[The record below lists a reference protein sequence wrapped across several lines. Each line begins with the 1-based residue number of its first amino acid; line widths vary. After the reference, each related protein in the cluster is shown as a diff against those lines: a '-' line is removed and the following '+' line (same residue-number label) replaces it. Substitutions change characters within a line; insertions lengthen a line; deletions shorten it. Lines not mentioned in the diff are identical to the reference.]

1 MKIQLIL
8 ARNTTPGQHTE
19 EVWQSVCNKSA
30 TSLLVHDIKS
40 LEARTLIDQINIKT
54 FPTLI
59 ANEKIIAVGNPDHQ
73 TASHIIQSLLS
84 GILDN

>member
-19 EVWQSVCNKSA
+19 EVWQSVCNESA
-30 TSLLVHDIKS
+30 TSLLVHDIES
-40 LEARTLIDQINIKT
+40 LEAQTLIEKINIKT
-54 FPTLI
+54 FPALL